1 MLISEPFFPFL
12 VTGELTHSHT
22 PHSWSLL
29 TDVDVELQQH
39 AAFLANEECFCMQ
52 NGAPICIQAP
62 LMSGHVGLLVPRASL
77 C

>member
-39 AAFLANEECFCMQ
+39 AANFLANEE
-52 NGAPICIQAP
+52 
-62 LMSGHVGLLVPRASL
+62 
-77 C
+77 